1 MGVELSIA
9 VQAVQALSHDG
20 TRMPWRTLALLLA
33 GQLMAS
39 MDASILTVAMPAL
52 QRELDATP
60 TMLQAIF
67 AGYTFAFGV
76 LVVTGA
82 RLGDDRGHGR
92 MFVAG
97 LAGFTAT
104 SLLCG
109 LAPSATVLLAGRLL
123 QGACAAL
130 MTPQTLQVIQLRF
143 SGPARE
149 RAVGLY
155 AMVLALGVCAGQV
168 VGGVIVTALDW
179 RWALLIN
186 VPIGVVLLVLAPR
199 VLPPDERRGAR
210 LDLPG
215 VAVLTGA
222 MALILVPLLLAR
234 EQGWPGWVWPC
245 LAAGVAGV
253 ALFGRI
259 ERARSAPLLDPAV
272 LREPGMSAGLATV
285 VAVMG
290 AYAALLFSL
299 TLHLQDDLGFTP
311 LRAGL
316 AFAAY
321 AVGFAAMS
329 LGWRRLPAARWLPVG
344 GPLALGGGAVAIAAL
359 AGRSWPLVVEPVLFV
374 AGAGHAAGYGPVA
387 ARTVA
392 RVRAQHAP
400 EASALLAT
408 GSVLASSFAIA
419 TLGSLYLSA
428 GLTAVAIGI
437 AATCAIAALS
447 ATTSP

>member
-1 MGVELSIA
+1 
-9 VQAVQALSHDG
+9 
-20 TRMPWRTLALLLA
+20 MPWRTLALLLA

-39 MDASILTVAMPAL
+39 MDSSILTVAMPRL
-52 QRELDATP
+52 QRELGASP

-109 LAPSATVLLAGRLL
+109 VSWSPAVLLAGRLA

-130 MTPQTLQVIQLRF
+130 MTPQTLQVIQRRF
-143 SGPARE
+143 DGASRE

-155 AMVLALGVCAGQV
+155 AMVLALGVCVGQV
-168 VGGVIVTALDW
+168 LGGVIVTGAGW

-186 VPIGVVLLVLAPR
+186 VPIGLTLLAFAPR
-199 VLPPDERRGAR
+199 TLPPDERRGAR

-215 VAVLTGA
+215 VIVLSAA
-222 MALILVPLLLAR
+222 MALILVPLLLGR
-234 EQGWPGWVWPC
+234 EQGWPAWVWPC
-245 LAAGVAGV
+245 LALGIGGV
-253 ALFGRI
+253 ALFARI
-259 ERARSAPLLDPAV
+259 ERRRSTPLLDPAV
-272 LREPGMSAGLATV
+272 LREPGVSSGLTTV

-299 TLHLQDDLGFTP
+299 TLHLQDDLGFSP

-321 AVGFAAMS
+321 AVGFATMS
-329 LGWRRLPAARWLPVG
+329 LTWRRLPPLPWAVV
-344 GPLALGGGAVAIAAL
+344 GPLALGGGALAIAAL
-359 AGRSWPLVVEPVLFV
+359 SGTAWPLLAEPVLFI
-374 AGAGHAAGYGPVA
+374 AGAGHAAGYAPVA

-392 RVRAQHAP
+392 RVKAKHAP
-400 EASALLAT
+400 EASALLTT
-408 GSVLASSFAIA
+408 GSILASSFAIA
-419 TLGSLYLSA
+419 TLGSLYLAS
-428 GLTAVAIGI
+428 GLTAVAAGI

-447 ATTSP
+447 SQASG

>member
-1 MGVELSIA
+1 
-9 VQAVQALSHDG
+9 
-20 TRMPWRTLALLLA
+20 MPWRTLALLLA

-39 MDASILTVAMPAL
+39 MDSSILTVAMPVL
-52 QRELDATP
+52 QRELDASP

-97 LAGFTAT
+97 LIGFTAT

-109 LAPSATVLLAGRLL
+109 LAWSPQVLLAGRLV
-123 QGACAAL
+123 QGACGAL
-130 MTPQTLQVIQLRF
+130 MTPQTLQVIQRRF
-143 SGPARE
+143 EGPARE

-155 AMVLALGVCAGQV
+155 AMILAVGVCAGQV
-168 VGGVIVTALDW
+168 VGGVIVTGFGW

-186 VPIGVVLLVLAPR
+186 VPIGLLLLALAPR

-215 VAVLTGA
+215 VVVLTAA
-222 MALILVPLLLAR
+222 MALILVPLLLGR
-234 EQGWPGWVWPC
+234 EQGWPAWVWPS
-245 LAAGVAGV
+245 LAAGVALL
-253 ALFGRI
+253 AAFARL
-259 ERARSAPLLDPAV
+259 ERARTAPLLDPAV
-272 LREPGMSAGLATV
+272 LREPGVSAGLATV

-299 TLHLQDDLGFTP
+299 TLHLQDDLGFSP

-329 LGWRRLPAARWLPVG
+329 LGWRRLPAWRWPVL
-344 GPLALGGGAVAIAAL
+344 GPLALGAGALLIAML
-359 AGRSWPLVVEPVLFV
+359 ADTSWPLVIEPVLFV

-387 ARTVA
+387 ARTVS
-392 RVRAQHAP
+392 RVKAEHAP
-400 EASALLAT
+400 EASALLTT

-419 TLGSLYLSA
+419 TLGSLYIAS
-428 GLTAVAIGI
+428 GLTAVATGI

-447 ATTSP
+447 STTSP

>member
-1 MGVELSIA
+1 
-9 VQAVQALSHDG
+9 
-20 TRMPWRTLALLLA
+20 MPWRTLALLLA
-33 GQLMAS
+33 GQMMAS
-39 MDASILTVAMPAL
+39 MDGSILTVAMPAL
-52 QRELDATP
+52 QRQLGASP

-92 MFVAG
+92 MFMAG

-109 LAPSATVLLAGRLL
+109 LAWSPAVLLVGRLI
-123 QGACAAL
+123 QGASAAL
-130 MTPQTLQVIQLRF
+130 MTPQTLQVIQRRF
-143 SGPARE
+143 DGASRE

-155 AMVLALGVCAGQV
+155 AMVLALGVCVGQV
-168 VGGVIVTALDW
+168 AGGVIVTGAGW

-186 VPIGVVLLVLAPR
+186 VPIGLVLLALAPR
-199 VLPPDERRGAR
+199 VLPQDERRGAR

-215 VAVLTGA
+215 VIVLSAA
-222 MALILVPLLLAR
+222 MALILIPLLLGR
-234 EQGWPGWVWPC
+234 EQGWPAWVWPC
-245 LAAGVAGV
+245 LLLGLVGVAV
-253 ALFGRI
+253 FVRI
-259 ERARSAPLLDPAV
+259 ERSRSTPLLDPAV
-272 LREPGMSAGLATV
+272 LREPGVPAGLTTV

-299 TLHLQDDLGFTP
+299 TLHMQDDLGFSA

-321 AVGFAAMS
+321 AVGFATMS
-329 LGWRRLPAARWLPVG
+329 LTWRRLPPLPWPVV
-344 GPLALGGGAVAIAAL
+344 GPLALGGGALVIAAL
-359 AGRSWPLVVEPVLFV
+359 ADTAWPLVAEPVLFL

-392 RVRAQHAP
+392 RVKARHAP
-400 EASALLAT
+400 EASALLTT
-408 GSVLASSFAIA
+408 GSVLASSFAVA
-419 TLGSLYLSA
+419 TLGSLYLTS
-428 GLTAVAIGI
+428 GLTAAAAGI

-447 ATTSP
+447 STTSP

>member
-1 MGVELSIA
+1 
-9 VQAVQALSHDG
+9 
-20 TRMPWRTLALLLA
+20 MPWRTLALLLA

-39 MDASILTVAMPAL
+39 MDSSILTVAMPVL
-52 QRELDATP
+52 QHELDASP

-92 MFVAG
+92 MFIAG
-97 LAGFTAT
+97 LAGFSAT

-109 LAPSATVLLAGRLL
+109 LAWSADVLLAGRLA
-123 QGACAAL
+123 QGAFAAL
-130 MTPQTLQVIQLRF
+130 MTPQTLQVIQRRF
-143 SGPARE
+143 DGPSRE

-168 VGGVIVTALDW
+168 VGGVVVTGLGW

-186 VPIGVVLLVLAPR
+186 VPIGLTLLVLAPR
-199 VLPPDERRGAR
+199 VLPPDERRGAK

-215 VAVLTGA
+215 VALLTGA
-222 MALILVPLLLAR
+222 MALILVPLLLGR
-234 EQGWPGWVWPC
+234 EQGWPAWVWPC
-245 LAAGVAGV
+245 LATGLVSLIAFARV
-253 ALFGRI
+253 
-259 ERARSAPLLDPAV
+259 ERARTAPLLDPAV
-272 LREPGMSAGLATV
+272 LKEPGVTSGLATV

-299 TLHLQDDLGFTP
+299 TLHLQDDLGFSP

-329 LGWRRLPAARWLPVG
+329 LGWRRLPAWRWPVL
-344 GPLALGGGAVAIAAL
+344 GPLALGGGALLIAVL
-359 AGRSWPLVVEPVLFV
+359 ADTSWPLVIEPVLLI

-392 RVRAQHAP
+392 RVKPQHAP

-408 GSVLASSFAIA
+408 GSVLAGSFAVA
-419 TLGSLYLSA
+419 TLGSLYLAS
-428 GLTAVAIGI
+428 GLTAVAAGI

-447 ATTSP
+447 STTSP

>member
-1 MGVELSIA
+1 
-9 VQAVQALSHDG
+9 
-20 TRMPWRTLALLLA
+20 MPWRTLALLLA

-39 MDASILTVAMPAL
+39 MDGSILTVAMPAL
-52 QRELDATP
+52 QRELDASP

-67 AGYTFAFGV
+67 AGYTFTFGV

-97 LAGFTAT
+97 LAGFTTT

-109 LAPSATVLLAGRLL
+109 LAWSPTVLLIGRLA

-130 MTPQTLQVIQLRF
+130 MTPQTLQVIQRRF
-143 SGPARE
+143 DGPARE

-168 VGGVIVTALDW
+168 AGGVIVTGAGW

-186 VPIGVVLLVLAPR
+186 VPIGLVLLALATR
-199 VLPPDERRGAR
+199 MLPPDERRGAR

-215 VAVLTGA
+215 VLVLSAA
-222 MALILVPLLLAR
+222 MALILVPLLLGR
-234 EQGWPGWVWPC
+234 EQGWPWWVWPS
-245 LAAGVAGV
+245 LLLGLAGV
-253 ALFGRI
+253 ALFARM
-259 ERARSAPLLDPAV
+259 ERRRASPLLDPAV
-272 LREPGMSAGLATV
+272 LREPGVSAGLTTV

-299 TLHLQDDLGFTP
+299 TLHLQDDLGFSP

-329 LGWRRLPAARWLPVG
+329 LSWRRLPAWRWPVL
-344 GPLALGGGAVAIAAL
+344 GPLALGGCALAIAVL
-359 AGRSWPLVVEPVLFV
+359 ADSAWPLIAEPVLFI

-392 RVRAQHAP
+392 RVKPQHAP
-400 EASALLAT
+400 EASALLTT
-408 GSVLASSFAIA
+408 GSVLAASFAVA
-419 TLGSLYLSA
+419 TLGSLYLAS
-428 GLTAVAIGI
+428 GLTAVAAGI

-447 ATTSP
+447 STTSP

>member
-1 MGVELSIA
+1 MPS
-9 VQAVQALSHDG
+9 
-20 TRMPWRTLALLLA
+20 RMLALLLA

-39 MDASILTVAMPAL
+39 MDGSILTVAMPVL
-52 QRELDATP
+52 QRELDASP

-92 MFVAG
+92 MFAAG
-97 LAGFTAT
+97 LAGFTAS
-104 SLLCG
+104 SLLSG
-109 LAPSATVLLAGRLL
+109 LAWSATVLLLGRLA

-130 MTPQTLQVIQLRF
+130 MTPQTLQVIRHRF
-143 SGPARE
+143 DGAARE

-168 VGGVIVTALDW
+168 VGGVVVTALGW
-179 RWALLIN
+179 RWALLVN
-186 VPIGVVLLVLAPR
+186 VPIGLALLALAPR
-199 VLPPDERRGAR
+199 VLPEDDRRGAR

-215 VAVLTGA
+215 VALLTSA
-222 MALILVPLLLAR
+222 MALVLVPLLLGR
-234 EQGWPGWVWPC
+234 EQGWPAWVWPSVGAG
-245 LAAGVAGV
+245 LAGLV
-253 ALFGRI
+253 LFARL

-272 LREPGMSAGLATV
+272 LREPGVSAGLATV

-290 AYAALLFSL
+290 AYTALLFSL

-321 AVGFAAMS
+321 AVGFAVMS

-344 GPLALGGGAVAIAAL
+344 GPVALGGGAVAIAAL
-359 AGRSWPLVVEPVLFV
+359 AGSSWPLIVEPVLFV

-392 RVRAQHAP
+392 RVRARHAP
-400 EASALLAT
+400 EASALLTT
-408 GSVLASSFAIA
+408 GSLLASSFAVA
-419 TLGSLYLSA
+419 TLGSLYISA
-428 GLTAVAIGI
+428 GLTAVAVGI
-437 AATCAIAALS
+437 AATCAVAALS
-447 ATTSP
+447 STTAG

>member
-1 MGVELSIA
+1 
-9 VQAVQALSHDG
+9 
-20 TRMPWRTLALLLA
+20 MPWRTLALLLA

-39 MDASILTVAMPAL
+39 MDSSILTVAMPAL
-52 QRELDATP
+52 QRQLGAGP

-92 MFVAG
+92 MFMAG

-109 LAPSATVLLAGRLL
+109 LAWSAPVLLAARLA
-123 QGACAAL
+123 QGACGAL
-130 MTPQTLQVIQLRF
+130 MTPQTLQVIQRRF
-143 SGPARE
+143 DGAARE

-168 VGGVIVTALDW
+168 VGGVVVTGLGW

-186 VPIGVVLLVLAPR
+186 VPIGLVLLALAPS

-222 MALILVPLLLAR
+222 MTLILVPLLLGR
-234 EQGWPGWVWPC
+234 EQGWPAWVWPSM
-245 LAAGVAGV
+245 AAGLLGLAVFAR
-253 ALFGRI
+253 L
-259 ERARSAPLLDPAV
+259 ERANASPLLDPAV
-272 LREPGMSAGLATV
+272 LREPGVTSGLATV

-299 TLHLQDDLGFTP
+299 TLHLQDDLGFSA

-329 LGWRRLPAARWLPVG
+329 LGWRRLPAWRWPVL
-344 GPLALGGGAVAIAAL
+344 GPLALGAGAVVIAAL
-359 AGRSWPLVVEPVLFV
+359 SRDSWPLVIEPVLFV

-400 EASALLAT
+400 EASALLTT
-408 GSVLASSFAIA
+408 GSVLASSFAVA
-419 TLGSLYLSA
+419 TLGSLYLAS
-428 GLTAVAIGI
+428 GLTAVAAGI

-447 ATTSP
+447 STTSP

>member
-1 MGVELSIA
+1 
-9 VQAVQALSHDG
+9 
-20 TRMPWRTLALLLA
+20 MPWRMLALMLS

-39 MDASILTVAMPAL
+39 MDGSILTVAMPAL
-52 QRELDATP
+52 QRELDASP

-97 LAGFTAT
+97 LAGFTVT

-109 LAPSATVLLAGRLL
+109 LAWSAPVLLAGRLA
-123 QGACAAL
+123 QGACGAL
-130 MTPQTLQVIQLRF
+130 MTPQTLQVVQRRF
-143 SGPARE
+143 EGAARE

-155 AMVLALGVCAGQV
+155 AMVLAVGVCAGQV
-168 VGGVIVTALDW
+168 VGGVVVTALDW

-186 VPIGVVLLVLAPR
+186 VPIGAVLLVLAPR
-199 VLPPDERRGAR
+199 VLGPDDRRGAR

-215 VAVLTGA
+215 VLVLTGA
-222 MALILVPLLLAR
+222 MALILVPLLLGR
-234 EQGWPGWVWPC
+234 EQGWPLWVWPSF
-245 LAAGVAGV
+245 AAGVLGV
-253 ALFGRI
+253 AAFARL
-259 ERARSAPLLDPAV
+259 ERARAAPLLDPAV
-272 LREPGMSAGLATV
+272 LREPGVPAGLATV

-299 TLHLQDDLGFTP
+299 TLHLQDDLGFSA

-329 LGWRRLPAARWLPVG
+329 LGWRRLPAWRWPVL
-344 GPLALGGGAVAIAAL
+344 GPLALGAGAIVIAAL
-359 AGRSWPLVVEPVLFV
+359 SRTGWPLIVEPVLLV

-392 RVRAQHAP
+392 NVRAHHAA
-400 EASALLAT
+400 EASALLTT
-408 GSVLASSFAIA
+408 GSVLAGSFAVA
-419 TLGSLYLSA
+419 TLGSLYIAS
-428 GLTAVAIGI
+428 GLTAATAGI
-437 AATCAIAALS
+437 AAICAIAALS
-447 ATTSP
+447 STTSP